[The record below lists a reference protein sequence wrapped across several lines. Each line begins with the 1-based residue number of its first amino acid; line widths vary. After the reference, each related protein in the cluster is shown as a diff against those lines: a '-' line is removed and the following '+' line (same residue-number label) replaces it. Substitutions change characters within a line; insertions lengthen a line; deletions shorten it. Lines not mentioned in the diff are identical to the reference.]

1 MSESFAYHTDLE
13 WFQNI
18 LNTGNK
24 NEINFWKTDR
34 PINLIPGEL
43 FFMKNHKKFI
53 GMGNVN
59 RVERGVTIK
68 DAWAR
73 YGLRNG
79 ALGLEAMINLI
90 SEVLDDKSANGNYKI
105 TCIILDNF
113 SSFLPFT
120 FQDVDIPNFQTSKI
134 LTDEETQRVLNHI
147 DRS

>member
-24 NEINFWKTDR
+24 NDINFWKTDR

-59 RVERGVTIK
+59 RVEHWVTVK
-68 DAWAR
+68 DAWEK
-73 YGLRNG
+73 YELRNG
-79 ALGLEAMINLI
+79 VLGLEAMINLI
-90 SEVLDDKSANGNYKI
+90 SEVLKDKSVDINYKI

-113 SSFLPFT
+113 TSFLPVP
-120 FQDVDIPNFQTSKI
+120 FQNVDIPNFQTSKI
-134 LTDEETQRVLNHI
+134 LTDEETQRLLNLI
-147 DRS
+147 DHS